1 MSDKNAAAQLLLQ
14 ARKPGKALTALPKS
28 ALPADKAQAY
38 AAQAELVSLLSII
51 QAGRGL
57 QGRLY
62 QRYSTTNACARL
74 SVQWPMF

>member
-1 MSDKNAAAQLLLQ
+1 MSDKNATAQLLLQ
-14 ARKPGKALTALPKS
+14 ARKPGKALTALPES

-38 AAQAELVSLLSII
+38 AAQAELVFIEQSFR
-51 QAGRGL
+51 QARGL

-74 SVQWPMF
+74 SV